1 MNKRLA
7 KVILSLKSEGIFLF
21 VKRRFSRHVVSF
33 FLMPYYFFTLKIQS
47 SKNLD
52 KALDFIFK
60 YSRDYFRPIQI
71 KSEAIKL
78 LELVKTKNPSVVMEI
93 GTAFGGML
101 FLFSRVARE
110 DATIISLDLP
120 GGNFGAGY
128 PWWKVSL
135 YKAFASKGQNIHL
148 VRSDSRSQET
158 YKKVEEIL
166 NGRKIDFLF
175 IDGDHTYQGVKEDFE
190 SYYRLM
196 SKEGMIGFHDIIPNS
211 FDVDI
216 QVHQLWGE
224 IKDKYKTQEI
234 VEDYQQNKAGI
245 GVIQLNL

>member
-1 MNKRLA
+1 
-7 KVILSLKSEGIFLF
+7 
-21 VKRRFSRHVVSF
+21 
-33 FLMPYYFFTLKIQS
+33 
-47 SKNLD
+47 
-52 KALDFIFK
+52 
-60 YSRDYFRPIQI
+60 
-71 KSEAIKL
+71 
-78 LELVKTKNPSVVMEI
+78 
-93 GTAFGGML
+93 
-101 FLFSRVARE
+101 
-110 DATIISLDLP
+110 LDLP

-175 IDGDHTYQGVKEDFE
+175 IDGDHTYQGAKEDFE